1 MKVNENQT
9 EHIYDERREQIKR
22 AALKLFAYRGITGT
36 KMSMIADEAGISQGL
51 TYRYFNSKEELF
63 TELIQEAM
71 DESQSAIK
79 NIHHLPSTPTEQIR
93 ALTKIMLDESHKHY
107 FLLVQQ
113 AQTSEGVPERTKQVL
128 EQYSSKDTI
137 DQLLPIL
144 IKGQQ
149 TGEFC
154 AGDPFRL
161 LLLYFSV
168 ISGLILQ
175 GVHSEANWLEEVD
188 SLMKILMK

>member
-1 MKVNENQT
+1 MKVNENQP
-9 EHIYDERREQIKR
+9 EYIYDERREQIKR
-22 AALKLFAYRGITGT
+22 VALKLFAYRGITGT

-51 TYRYFNSKEELF
+51 SYRYFSSKEELF

-79 NIHHLPSTPTEQIR
+79 NIHHLPGTPTEQIR

-137 DQLLPIL
+137 DQLLPIF
-144 IKGQQ
+144 IKGQHL
-149 TGEFC
+149 GEFC

>member
-9 EHIYDERREQIKR
+9 EPIYDERREQIKR
-22 AALKLFAYRGITGT
+22 AALKLFASRGITGT

-79 NIHHLPSTPTEQIR
+79 NIHHLPGTPTEQIR

-137 DQLLPIL
+137 DQLLPIF

-154 AGDPFRL
+154 VGDPFRL

-175 GVHSEANWLEEVD
+175 DVHSEVNWLEEVD

>member
-1 MKVNENQT
+1 MKVNENQP
-9 EHIYDERREQIKR
+9 EYIYDERREQIKR

-51 TYRYFNSKEELF
+51 SYRYFSSKEELF

-79 NIHHLPSTPTEQIR
+79 NIHHLPGTPTEQIR
-93 ALTKIMLDESHKHY
+93 ALTKIMLDESHKYY

-113 AQTSEGVPERTKQVL
+113 EQTSEGVPERTKQVL

-137 DQLLPIL
+137 DQLLPIF